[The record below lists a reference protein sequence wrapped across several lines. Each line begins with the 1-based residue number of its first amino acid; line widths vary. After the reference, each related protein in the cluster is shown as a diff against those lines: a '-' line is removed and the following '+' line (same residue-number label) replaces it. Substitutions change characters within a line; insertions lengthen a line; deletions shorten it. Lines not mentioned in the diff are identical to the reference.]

1 MFYPPQGA
9 STHQPKTAL
18 QQKVLGQRSIQ
29 SHQVRD
35 ISPLNQNLRTKPVL
49 GTNTAVQNR
58 AAQSSS
64 GGYVPFEPKKRELT
78 QKIAPKM
85 PASQANHER
94 ENIPNPGSGAHG
106 KLASHTGGGGT
117 TKLLDKRTSSSTQ
130 ASSSNQQLFGSSTHN
145 RPGSGKGSSSGNH
158 HKPSGAT
165 RGLSPSFQSKTSDL
179 SAKNRGT
186 LNSSYKRSTQTAHPP
201 VHPSFHGSDGPQ
213 HPPHSK
219 LAFVPMNQRPGSAPK
234 MRTQTPNADTS
245 AGNANSSLVLRSQPS
260 T

>member
-9 STHQPKTAL
+9 SANQPKTAL

-35 ISPLNQNLRTKPVL
+35 ISPLNQNLRTKPPERAVL

-58 AAQSSS
+58 AAQSTS

-94 ENIPNPGSGAHG
+94 ENIPNPGSVAHG

-130 ASSSNQQLFGSSTHN
+130 ASSSN
-145 RPGSGKGSSSGNH
+145 
-158 HKPSGAT
+158 
-165 RGLSPSFQSKTSDL
+165 
-179 SAKNRGT
+179 
-186 LNSSYKRSTQTAHPP
+186 
-201 VHPSFHGSDGPQ
+201 
-213 HPPHSK
+213 
-219 LAFVPMNQRPGSAPK
+219 
-234 MRTQTPNADTS
+234 
-245 AGNANSSLVLRSQPS
+245 
-260 T
+260 